1 MQEKRKENP
10 KTLATSG
17 RNFSSLKGHWSIL
30 NIYWSPIWF
39 LNVSY
44 LSATAWKAAPAN
56 LQPSS
61 HRAVSF
67 AASSARV
74 LRTKRAWGS
83 TSMAFLDFLVV
94 CWIRNHGNSVFDAPP
109 ALLKKRF
116 KGFKGLT
123 RNGKRESIRSLV
135 VSLKAGSVPDGCS
148 KIHIVTPKVLQVS
161 SPLAILR
168 AFEKKTR
175 CSVPGFLDETDCGKV
190 IWAYLWGLCHQ
201 KNEDYPENVGY
212 MIYWERKD
220 S

>member
-1 MQEKRKENP
+1 MQEKLKENP

-17 RNFSSLKGHWSIL
+17 RNLSWKAIDG
-30 NIYWSPIWF
+30 YWSPIWF
-39 LNVSY
+39 LSGSY

-61 HRAVSF
+61 HTAVFF

-74 LRTKRAWGS
+74 LRTKRGWGS
-83 TSMAFLDFLVV
+83 TSMAFLDFAVV
-94 CWIRNHGNSVFDAPP
+94 YWIRNHGNSVFDAPP

-123 RNGKRESIRSLV
+123 RNGKRKSIRSLV

-148 KIHIVTPKVLQVS
+148 KKHGRTLKKVLQVS

-168 AFEKKTR
+168 AFEEKNTVLR
-175 CSVPGFLDETDCGKV
+175 ARIGRNGLWDQRF
-190 IWAYLWGLCHQ
+190 WRALWGLCHQ
-201 KNEDYPENVGY
+201 KRRGLPRKCG
-212 MIYWERKD
+212 IYD
-220 S
+220 MGMGQN